1 MASVDS
7 NNNSRLTL
15 AGYCARV
22 VLALAVVVIAL
33 KITLD
38 HWPCQVARIAVCPSE
53 PRDGAR
59 KWMDS
64 YISSASLR
72 WQR

>member
-7 NNNSRLTL
+7 NHNSRLTL

-38 HWPCQVARIAVCPSE
+38 HWPCQVARIAVCPS
-53 PRDGAR
+53 
-59 KWMDS
+59 
-64 YISSASLR
+64 
-72 WQR
+72 